1 MKIHWIALRVMQEII
16 RDRRTLAIFLLV
28 PLVVMSL
35 VYYALTED
43 EIARVG
49 VVCRGGMRLFETD
62 LVSALQEEDDIE
74 IVPVDI
80 PDELTDTEQI
90 KSRILQILKN
100 KEAEGIVFMGEQLL
114 IDRFDGKQGTMDVYV
129 EGSRPTMTASVLSAI
144 ASSMDDLTASM
155 PVVINAS
162 CSAFCANS
170 VNIKPMNL
178 EKHYVYGSEDYR
190 LIDFF
195 LPVFPPF
202 FVFFFTFIV
211 STITFQ
217 RERVRG
223 TLERLMIAPVSF
235 SQVILGYIGGFF
247 MFCGLQAAIVLTF
260 IISLLGFPVTI
271 SQLMAIILLTIMMM
285 LIALVIGLFASFMA
299 SNEFQA
305 LQFIPLVILPQIF
318 LCDLIW
324 NIEGFPKVFQW
335 ISKFLPLT
343 HANVAMRN
351 VLLKSQSVWQSWPQL
366 IILSG
371 FFFAF
376 LLFLLLAAKRF
387 RTSG

>member
-1 MKIHWIALRVMQEII
+1 
-16 RDRRTLAIFLLV
+16 
-28 PLVVMSL
+28 
-35 VYYALTED
+35 
-43 EIARVG
+43 
-49 VVCRGGMRLFETD
+49 
-62 LVSALQEEDDIE
+62 
-74 IVPVDI
+74 
-80 PDELTDTEQI
+80 
-90 KSRILQILKN
+90 
-100 KEAEGIVFMGEQLL
+100 MGEQLL
-114 IDRFDGKQGTMDVYV
+114 LDRFDGKEGTIDVYV
-129 EGSRPTMTASVLSAI
+129 EGSRPTMTASVLGAI
-144 ASSMDDLTASM
+144 ASSMDDLASSM
-155 PVVINAS
+155 PVVIDAS

-170 VNIKPMNL
+170 VNVKPMNM
-178 EKHYVYGSEDYR
+178 EKHYLYGSEDYR

-247 MFCGLQAAIVLTF
+247 VFCSLQAAIVLAF
-260 IISLLGFPVTI
+260 IISLLGFEITT
-271 SQLMAIILLTIMMM
+271 SQLMAIIMLTVLMM
-285 LIALVIGLFASFMA
+285 LISLVIGLFASFMA

-318 LCDLIW
+318 LSDLIW

-335 ISKFLPLT
+335 ISLFLPLT
-343 HANVAMRN
+343 HANGAMRD
-351 VLLKSQSVWQSWPQL
+351 VLLKNQPIWQSWPQL
-366 IILSG
+366 LSLSG
-371 FFFAF
+371 FFIAF
-376 LLFLLLAAKRF
+376 LVFLLMAAKRY